1 VLVVTAHLGAGHN
14 QVARALVEG
23 MRQRCPQADVTLLD
37 ILEKTS
43 PLFRR
48 AYMSGFHLG
57 MTRLPWL
64 YGLCFHLED
73 HPHGPRRGLRERARV
88 WTESLFMK
96 PFLAFVK
103 EFRPTL
109 VINTH
114 FLPAQALGYMMRRSW
129 LSVRQVLT
137 ITDVVVHRW
146 WFAEHVEHWFAPSEY
161 SAQTLRRWGIDPA
174 RFTVSG
180 IPIHPK
186 WTAPVDREKVFADW
200 KLPAGRK
207 LVLLSGGAEFTCG
220 PVVRI
225 AQGILG
231 ACPEACLCVL
241 AGKNKDLLAA
251 LSLLPEAGERLF
263 PVSFTDRSN
272 ELVAACTLMVTKGGG
287 LTTAECCA
295 KGTPMVLLK
304 PVPGQE
310 GGNAKY
316 FAREGAAVLTKKPEE
331 VVAAVR
337 RLLDNP
343 PELQRMSQNA
353 RRLHLPATGTVL
365 DVIERMISPA
375 AKP

>member
-1 VLVVTAHLGAGHN
+1 MASELRATDRPRILVVTAPFGAGHN
-14 QVARALVEG
+14 QVARTLIEG
-23 MRQRCPQADVTLLD
+23 LHQRCPRAEVTLVD
-37 ILEKTS
+37 VLEKT
-43 PLFRR
+43 PAFFK
-48 AYMSGFHLG
+48 AGYAGGFALG
-57 MTRLPWL
+57 MSRLPTL
-64 YGLCFHLED
+64 YGLCFDLVN
-73 HPHGPRRGLRERARV
+73 HPRGPRRGLMERSRL

-96 PFLAFVK
+96 RFLAFLR
-103 EFRPTL
+103 EMRPTL

-114 FLPAQALGYMMRRSW
+114 FLQAQAIGYMIRRGW
-129 LSVRQVLT
+129 LNVRQVLT
-137 ITDVVVHRW
+137 VTDVEVNRC
-146 WFAEHVEHWFAPSEY
+146 WFADHVEHWFAPCEY
-161 SAQTLRRWGIDPA
+161 SAGKLLQWGIDPA
-174 RFTVSG
+174 RLTVSG

-200 KLPAGRK
+200 KLPAGRR

-263 PVSFTDRSN
+263 PVSFTDRSH

-295 KGTPMVLLK
+295 TGTPMVLLK

-316 FAREGAAVLTKKPEE
+316 FAREGAAVLTKKPAE
-331 VVAAVR
+331 VVVFAGR
-337 RLLDNP
+337 P
-343 PELQRMSQNA
+343 
-353 RRLHLPATGTVL
+353 
-365 DVIERMISPA
+365 PA
-375 AKP
+375 AQG